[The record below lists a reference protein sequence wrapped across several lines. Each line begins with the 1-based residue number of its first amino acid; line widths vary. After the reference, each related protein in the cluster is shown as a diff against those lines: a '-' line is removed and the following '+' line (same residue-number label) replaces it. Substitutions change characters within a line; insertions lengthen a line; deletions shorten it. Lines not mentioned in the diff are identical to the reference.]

1 VYGREQ
7 AIWRSSVRKPANPK
21 LYAMFVAQAKAKYS
35 KWPNPG
41 ASAWVAK
48 KYQQAGGQYVETT
61 EADRRKKMAQK
72 KQQRELEN
80 KKGVKKKEDNKSEKD
95 KGKK

>member
-1 VYGREQ
+1 M
-7 AIWRSSVRKPANPK
+7 RKPANLK

-41 ASAWVAK
+41 ASAWVSK

-61 EADRRKKMAQK
+61 EASRRLKMAQK
-72 KQQRELEN
+72 KQQHAQDKKRNTKKEDTKEN
-80 KKGVKKKEDNKSEKD
+80 KKE

>member
-1 VYGREQ
+1 M
-7 AIWRSSVRKPANPK
+7 RKPANPK

-35 KWPNPG
+35 NYPNPG
-41 ASAWVAK
+41 ASAWVSK

-61 EADRRKKMAQK
+61 EATRRANMAK
-72 KQQRELEN
+72 
-80 KKGVKKKEDNKSEKD
+80 KKKENESSKERESKKEVSKSKKEKD

>member
-1 VYGREQ
+1 M
-7 AIWRSSVRKPANPK
+7 RKPANPK

-35 KWPNPG
+35 TWPNPG
-41 ASAWVAK
+41 ASAWVSK

-72 KQQRELEN
+72 KQQHEQE
-80 KKGVKKKEDNKSEKD
+80 KKRSTKKDTSKDKE

>member
-1 VYGREQ
+1 M
-7 AIWRSSVRKPANPK
+7 RKPANPK

-35 KWPNPG
+35 TWPNPG

-61 EADRRKKMAQK
+61 EADRRRKMAQK
-72 KQQRELEN
+72 KQQKDLE
-80 KKGVKKKEDNKSEKD
+80 KRKGSKKKEDNKSEKD

>member
-1 VYGREQ
+1 
-7 AIWRSSVRKPANPK
+7 VRKPANPK

-61 EADRRKKMAQK
+61 EADRRRKMAQK
-72 KQQRELEN
+72 KQQHAQD
-80 KKGVKKKEDNKSEKD
+80 KKRSTKKEDKKSEKD

>member
-1 VYGREQ
+1 M
-7 AIWRSSVRKPANPK
+7 RKPANLK

-48 KYQQAGGQYVETT
+48 KYQQAGGQYIETT
-61 EADRRKKMAQK
+61 EADRRRKMAQK
-72 KQQRELEN
+72 KQQHEQE
-80 KKGVKKKEDNKSEKD
+80 KKRNTKKEDNKKQDKKSEKD

>member
-1 VYGREQ
+1 M
-7 AIWRSSVRKPANPK
+7 RKPANPK

-35 KWPNPG
+35 TWPNPG

-61 EADRRKKMAQK
+61 EADRRRKMAQK
-72 KQQRELEN
+72 KQQKDLER
-80 KKGVKKKEDNKSEKD
+80 KGSKKKEDKKSEKD

>member
-1 VYGREQ
+1 M
-7 AIWRSSVRKPANPK
+7 RKPANPK

-48 KYQQAGGQYVETT
+48 KYQQAGGQYIETT
-61 EADRRKKMAQK
+61 EADRRRKMAQK
-72 KQQRELEN
+72 KQQHEQE
-80 KKGVKKKEDNKSEKD
+80 KKRSTKKEDSKKDKSKD
-95 KGKK
+95 KEKGKK